1 MTTAQDQARR
11 DTERALIYAVDH
23 NLIPMGEIGVVA
35 GLAASVKSG
44 RPLVHNDAARA
55 WRVLNRHRATL
66 TAHGITLP
74 APKTPVAAAPNHLR
88 GEVRPEVAI
97 RADGRIGVRYAPFTA
112 NEGLR
117 LGLHATFENR
127 TKEWHLSPTPLGAA
141 GLLALLSGTDPLVS
155 ARVQELAGEAADAAA
170 HRRVLDPTSPPPP
183 SDTLKWVLSPLW
195 EHQSRALEYSST
207 VSASMIAVP
216 MGGGKA
222 LDVSTAVAT
231 PSGWTAMG
239 ELRAGDIVFDERGQ
253 ECTVLQVHPVLRD
266 RHCYEVMFSD
276 GASIVADADHLW
288 WTETRQD
295 REKQCYRR
303 RRNTDAPSFGGVRT
317 TEEIRASLR
326 VGARGLTNHSVPVAS
341 ALVLP
346 DVDVPIPPY
355 VLGAWLGDGD
365 SASGRIT
372 TADGPEMR
380 DIFAFEG
387 YHCGK
392 NGSGPDRTE
401 TFTIHGLMKQLRTL
415 GVLGGKHIPATYLR
429 ASEKQRRA
437 LLAGL
442 LDTDGTVCRH
452 GRIQFDSIRE
462 RLANEVLELALSL
475 GYRATI
481 TGKDAKLNG
490 RVISRVWRVSFT
502 TADPVFLLSRKRRAH
517 EERSGADTPSR
528 VNSRYITDV
537 RPVSSR
543 PVRCITVDSPS
554 RLYLAGRAMI
564 PTHNTASTVATA
576 NKVDASRVLIV
587 CPNKVRGVWPR
598 EVAKWSARSWHIV
611 DGKKHAQRRNARPQD
626 LTVADR
632 LAEAESC
639 LFDCQC
645 DAAVH
650 AAVFNYEM
658 LVREPVA
665 SWVPQLPLD
674 LIVYD
679 EIHRLKSPTGK
690 MSKVAARLV
699 DFSLRRI
706 GLSGTPMPQYP
717 WDIFGVYRALD
728 PAIFGHVW
736 TPFKSKYVVT
746 REREGISGKME
757 EFPVGITPEYSE
769 EFARKVHSI
778 MYRPTIDLKLPGV
791 EHIVRDVELE
801 PAARKVYASLDEEMF
816 ADLRKFARPGMTG
829 AQAGAEFLT
838 ANCWSGEDGDDGGD
852 VNAVLTPK
860 NILSRMLRLMQ
871 LTGGTVPD
879 NGEHDSDGRLVRQS
893 YRVSYAKAEVLRDIL
908 DEIGCV
914 PGMPNG
920 PEPVIVYCQF
930 RSDLDAVREVVEAAG
945 LDYAEI
951 SGRRSDGLSARSEM
965 TEFADVVGVQIQS
978 GGTGVDLTRAR
989 YGIWYST
996 GYSLGDYDQALK
1008 RQDRPGQT
1016 RPVVFIHLVCAGTID
1031 PDVYTGLSRR
1041 GSVVGSFL
1049 TARGI
1054 NPAVLGIRDTVVPE
1068 EAVDRSGR
1076 GGAAV
1081 ALPIDELKPAPWDHV
1096 GKGAKRPARTAA
1108 DWVLLR
1114 EFEIEDL

>member
-1 MTTAQDQARR
+1 MTTAQDQARH
-11 DTERALIYAVDH
+11 DTERALVYAVDH

-66 TAHGITLP
+66 DAHGITLP
-74 APKTPVAAAPNHLR
+74 APKTPVTAAPNHLR
-88 GEVRPEVAI
+88 GDVRPEVAI

-141 GLLALLSGTDPLVS
+141 GVLALLSGTDPLVS
-155 ARVQELAGEAADAAA
+155 TRVQQLAGEAADAAA
-170 HRRVLDPTSPPPP
+170 RRLVLDPSNPPPP

-195 EHQSRALEYSST
+195 EHQLRALEYSST

-216 MGGGKA
+216 MGGGK
-222 LDVSTAVAT
+222 
-231 PSGWTAMG
+231 
-239 ELRAGDIVFDERGQ
+239 
-253 ECTVLQVHPVLRD
+253 
-266 RHCYEVMFSD
+266 
-276 GASIVADADHLW
+276 
-288 WTETRQD
+288 
-295 REKQCYRR
+295 
-303 RRNTDAPSFGGVRT
+303 
-317 TEEIRASLR
+317 
-326 VGARGLTNHSVPVAS
+326 
-341 ALVLP
+341 
-346 DVDVPIPPY
+346 
-355 VLGAWLGDGD
+355 
-365 SASGRIT
+365 
-372 TADGPEMR
+372 
-380 DIFAFEG
+380 
-387 YHCGK
+387 
-392 NGSGPDRTE
+392 
-401 TFTIHGLMKQLRTL
+401 
-415 GVLGGKHIPATYLR
+415 
-429 ASEKQRRA
+429 
-437 LLAGL
+437 
-442 LDTDGTVCRH
+442 
-452 GRIQFDSIRE
+452 
-462 RLANEVLELALSL
+462 
-475 GYRATI
+475 
-481 TGKDAKLNG
+481 
-490 RVISRVWRVSFT
+490 
-502 TADPVFLLSRKRRAH
+502 
-517 EERSGADTPSR
+517 
-528 VNSRYITDV
+528 
-537 RPVSSR
+537 
-543 PVRCITVDSPS
+543 
-554 RLYLAGRAMI
+554 
-564 PTHNTASTVATA
+564 TASTVATA

-598 EVAKWSARSWHIV
+598 EVAKWSARAWHIV
-611 DGKKHAQRRNARPQD
+611 DGKKHARRRNARPQD

-639 LFDCQC
+639 LFDCGC

-665 SWVPQLPLD
+665 SWVPQLPVD
-674 LIVYD
+674 LVIYD

-699 DFSLRRI
+699 DFSERRI

-757 EFPVGITPEYSE
+757 EFPVGITPEYKE

-778 MYRPTIDLKLPGV
+778 MYRPTVDLKLPGV
-791 EHIVRDVELE
+791 EHIVREVELE

-816 ADLRKFARPGMTG
+816 ADLRKFARPRAADARAHEDLLVT
-829 AQAGAEFLT
+829 AWLGAEYVK
-838 ANCWSGEDGDDGGD
+838 ADQSEEVEGDDD
-852 VNAVLTPK
+852 TDAALTPK

-879 NGEHDSDGRLVRQS
+879 DGETDSDGRLVRQS
-893 YRVSYAKAEVLRDIL
+893 YRVSYAKAEALRDIL
-908 DEIGCV
+908 DEVGCV
-914 PGMPNG
+914 PGRPNG
-920 PEPVIVYCQF
+920 PEPVVVYCQF
-930 RSDLDAVREVVEAAG
+930 RSDLDAIREVAEAAG
-945 LDYAEI
+945 LEYAEI

-989 YGIWYST
+989 YGVWYSA
-996 GYSLGDYDQALK
+996 GHSLGDYDQALK

-1016 RPVVFIHLVCAGTID
+1016 RPVVFIHLVCADTID
-1031 PDVYTGLSRR
+1031 PDVYAGLSRR

-1049 TARGI
+1049 SARGI
-1054 NPAVLGIRDTVVPE
+1054 NPAMLGIQDVEIPE
-1068 EAVDRSGR
+1068 ETVDRSGR
-1076 GGAAV
+1076 GGASV
-1081 ALPIDELKPAPWDHV
+1081 VLPIDELRPAPWDHV
-1096 GKGAKRPARTAA
+1096 GKGGKRPARTAA
-1108 DWVLLR
+1108 DWKLLR